1 MKNPGWY
8 NLNIKKISDFITLIM
23 VGALIKLFKVTSL
36 KDAIKFFIPCII
48 IDILLSTYAVY
59 FIRYEWDSL
68 VLKFFNTPLAA

>member
-8 NLNIKKISDFITLIM
+8 NLNTKKISDFITLIM

>member
-1 MKNPGWY
+1 
-8 NLNIKKISDFITLIM
+8 M
-23 VGALIKLFKVTSL
+23 VGALIKLFKITSL

-48 IDILLSTYAVY
+48 VDILLSTYAVY